1 MEAPGR
7 SKPLSRVACYQTYII
22 DRTTLEKG
30 FERSCVELWK
40 DVVEVFWEHF
50 LHESDS
56 IDISLFRAPEADIS
70 QQRKSCF
77 RSFAQERHCS
87 RSLGSTFA
95 TVLWHPNI
103 DSRRV
108 STLST
113 RMSHQ
118 IRLEDDVYERI
129 KTNKRDDESFSDA
142 VERLIGGRSL
152 SDLRDVFDEDQ
163 VSKMR
168 DAIEHADQQDRDEVR
183 DVAERFE

>member
-1 MEAPGR
+1 
-7 SKPLSRVACYQTYII
+7 
-22 DRTTLEKG
+22 
-30 FERSCVELWK
+30 
-40 DVVEVFWEHF
+40 
-50 LHESDS
+50 
-56 IDISLFRAPEADIS
+56 
-70 QQRKSCF
+70 
-77 RSFAQERHCS
+77 
-87 RSLGSTFA
+87 
-95 TVLWHPNI
+95 
-103 DSRRV
+103 
-108 STLST
+108 
-113 RMSHQ
+113 MSHQ